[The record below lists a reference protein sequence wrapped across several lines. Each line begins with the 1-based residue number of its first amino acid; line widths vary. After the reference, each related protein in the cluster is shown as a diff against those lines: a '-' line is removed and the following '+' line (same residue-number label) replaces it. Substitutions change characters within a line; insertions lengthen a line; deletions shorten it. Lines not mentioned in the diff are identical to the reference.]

1 MKKTGKNGK
10 LYWLLGILLVLQV
23 IAALCFC
30 IKKTGF
36 HYDEYYSYYSSNVTM
51 GLVPTDREWKPGSE
65 IYNEF
70 AVLPGEQFDFGTVV
84 RMQTY
89 DVHPP
94 FYYLLLHGVCS
105 LTPGVFSKWSGL
117 TLNLL
122 FFAGCW
128 FLLAALTWR
137 LAGAGREGASEES
150 VSDRNMR
157 WLAVFGVCLLFGFHP
172 AVYSGIVLVRMYM
185 LLELLVLAATWLH
198 VKSLQ
203 ERRRGWRFFVPLAV
217 VVYLGFLTH
226 YYFAVYL
233 FFLAAAMEFYLLFEK
248 AEQKRWGQKWKDCIV
263 YAAVVIGSLLAAV
276 LSYPA
281 CLGHIFRGY
290 RGTEAMGAFF
300 DLGNTWGRLRFF
312 VGLLNEY
319 AFGGLLFVLILVL
332 VVLGMTAWALQR
344 MGRKRFKSAAE
355 RLGRKEPESAAEK
368 PAAGFWER
376 YRMLW
381 IPAAASLGYFG
392 VVTKTAL
399 LTAEEANRY
408 QIPVYGMLIL
418 LAVLL
423 FLMLVRKVCRG
434 FCAGKAAAGENGLGK
449 AVSGKG
455 RDLPET
461 GFAKKGVCAAALAFL
476 VFLACGQIYGLLDG
490 KVLFLYEEDAGNIA
504 FAKENADV
512 PTVYFYNPALLW
524 MIWDDSLELMQ
535 YDQIYFVSLAD
546 LSPLEDERLAGAERV
561 LVYAARTDA
570 SEAALKAAAAGMEQP
585 VKVEK
590 IRELL
595 YCDLYEMTAEQE
607 SSSSELSG
615 NIAD

>member
-1 MKKTGKNGK
+1 MKKTGKERR
-10 LYWLLGILLVLQV
+10 LFWLFGILLVLQV

-30 IKKTGF
+30 MKKTGF

-105 LTPGVFSKWSGL
+105 LTPGIFSKWSGL
-117 TLNLL
+117 ALNL
-122 FFAGCW
+122 FFFIGSW
-128 FLLAALTWR
+128 MLLALLAWR
-137 LAGAGREGASEES
+137 MAGAGREEGEQEEAA
-150 VSDRNMR
+150 DRR
-157 WLAVFGVCLLFGFHP
+157 FRQLAVLGIILLFGFNP
-172 AVYSGIVLVRMYM
+172 AVYSGIMLVRMYM
-185 LLELLVLAATWLH
+185 LLGFWVLAATWLH
-198 VKSLQ
+198 VRSLQ
-203 ERRRGWRFFVPLAV
+203 ERKRGWRFFVPLAV

-233 FFLAAAMEFYLLFEK
+233 FFLAAAMEFYLLFET
-248 AEQKRWGQKWKDCIV
+248 AEHRTWGQKWKDCIL
-263 YAAVVIGSLLAAV
+263 YAAVVIGSLVAAV

-300 DLGNTWGRLRFF
+300 DPGNTWGRLNFF

-332 VVLGMTAWALQR
+332 AVLAITTWALQR
-344 MGRKRFKSAAE
+344 LKRSALQSESGIRGQKPSEISKPSADAA
-355 RLGRKEPESAAEK
+355 KEQAI
-368 PAAGFWER
+368 GFWER
-376 YRMLW
+376 YRILW
-381 IPAAASLGYFG
+381 IPAAASLGYFA

-408 QIPVYGMLIL
+408 QIPIYGMLLL
-418 LAVLL
+418 LAVIL
-423 FLMLVRKVCRG
+423 FLMLVRK
-434 FCAGKAAAGENGLGK
+434 AGGK
-449 AVSGKG
+449 KCFARKGICGAV
-455 RDLPET
+455 
-461 GFAKKGVCAAALAFL
+461 LAFL
-476 VFLACGQIYGLLDG
+476 IFLTCGQIHGLLDG
-490 KVLFLYEEDAGNIA
+490 KVLFLYEEDAENIA
-504 FAKENADV
+504 FARQNADE
-512 PTVYFYNPALLW
+512 PIIYFYNPALMW

-535 YDQIYFVSLAD
+535 YDQIYFVNLAD
-546 LSPLEDERLAGAERV
+546 TSALEAEWLAQEDRV
-561 LVYAARTDA
+561 LVYAARTDTSA
-570 SEAALKAAAAGMEQP
+570 AALETAAAGMGRP
-585 VKVEK
+585 VEMKK

-595 YCDLYEMTAEQE
+595 YCDLYEIKRK
-607 SSSSELSG
+607 G
-615 NIAD
+615 

>member
-1 MKKTGKNGK
+1 MKKTGKERR
-10 LYWLLGILLVLQV
+10 LFWLFGILLVLQV

-30 IKKTGF
+30 MKKTGF

-105 LTPGVFSKWSGL
+105 LTPGIFSKWSGL
-117 TLNLL
+117 ALNL
-122 FFAGCW
+122 FFFIGSW
-128 FLLAALTWR
+128 MLLALLAWR
-137 LAGAGREGASEES
+137 MAGAGREEGEQEEAA
-150 VSDRNMR
+150 DRR
-157 WLAVFGVCLLFGFHP
+157 FRQLAVLGIILLFGFNP
-172 AVYSGIVLVRMYM
+172 AVYSGIMLVRMYM
-185 LLELLVLAATWLH
+185 LLGFWVLAATWLH
-198 VKSLQ
+198 VRSLQ
-203 ERRRGWRFFVPLAV
+203 ERKRGWRFFVPLAA

-248 AEQKRWGQKWKDCIV
+248 AEHKTWGQKWKNCIL
-263 YAAVVIGSLLAAV
+263 YAAVVIGSLVAAV

-300 DLGNTWGRLRFF
+300 DPGNTWGRLNFF

-332 VVLGMTAWALQR
+332 AVLAITAWALQR
-344 MGRKRFKSAAE
+344 LKRSALQSESGIRGQKPSEISKPSADAA
-355 RLGRKEPESAAEK
+355 KEQAV
-368 PAAGFWER
+368 GFWER
-376 YRMLW
+376 YRILW
-381 IPAAASLGYFG
+381 IPTAASLGYFA

-408 QIPVYGMLIL
+408 QIPIYGMLLL
-418 LAVLL
+418 LAVIL
-423 FLMLVRKVCRG
+423 FLMLVRK
-434 FCAGKAAAGENGLGK
+434 AGGK
-449 AVSGKG
+449 KCFARKGICGAV
-455 RDLPET
+455 
-461 GFAKKGVCAAALAFL
+461 LAFL
-476 VFLACGQIYGLLDG
+476 IFLTCGQIYGLLDG
-490 KVLFLYEEDAGNIA
+490 KVLFLYEEDAENIA
-504 FAKENADV
+504 FARQNADE
-512 PTVYFYNPALLW
+512 PIIYFYNPALMW

-535 YDQIYFVSLAD
+535 YDQIYFVNLAD
-546 LSPLEDERLAGAERV
+546 TSALEAEWLAQEDRV
-561 LVYAARTDA
+561 LVYAARTDTSA
-570 SEAALKAAAAGMEQP
+570 AALETAAAGMGRP
-585 VKVEK
+585 VEMKK

-595 YCDLYEMTAEQE
+595 YCDLYEIKRK
-607 SSSSELSG
+607 G
-615 NIAD
+615 

>member
-1 MKKTGKNGK
+1 MKKTGKERR
-10 LYWLLGILLVLQV
+10 LFWLFGILLVLQV

-30 IKKTGF
+30 MKKTGF

-105 LTPGVFSKWSGL
+105 LTPGIFSKWSGL
-117 TLNLL
+117 GLNL
-122 FFAGCW
+122 FFFIGSW
-128 FLLAALTWR
+128 MLLALLAWR
-137 LAGAGREGASEES
+137 MAGAGREEGEQEEAA
-150 VSDRNMR
+150 DRR
-157 WLAVFGVCLLFGFHP
+157 FRQLAVLGIILLFGFNP
-172 AVYSGIVLVRMYM
+172 AVYSGIILVRMYM
-185 LLELLVLAATWLH
+185 LLGFWVLAATWLH
-198 VKSLQ
+198 VRSLQ
-203 ERRRGWRFFVPLAV
+203 ERKRGWRFFVPLAA

-248 AEQKRWGQKWKDCIV
+248 AEHKTWGQKWKDCIL
-263 YAAVVIGSLLAAV
+263 YAAVVIGSLVAAV

-300 DLGNTWGRLRFF
+300 DPGNTWGRLNFF

-332 VVLGMTAWALQR
+332 AVLAITAWALQR
-344 MGRKRFKSAAE
+344 LKRSALQSESGIRGQKPSEISKPSADAA
-355 RLGRKEPESAAEK
+355 KEQAG
-368 PAAGFWER
+368 GFWER
-376 YRMLW
+376 YRILW
-381 IPAAASLGYFG
+381 IPAAASLGYFA

-408 QIPVYGMLIL
+408 QIPIYGMLLL
-418 LAVLL
+418 LAVIL
-423 FLMLVRKVCRG
+423 FLMLVRK
-434 FCAGKAAAGENGLGK
+434 AGGK
-449 AVSGKG
+449 KYFARKGICGAV
-455 RDLPET
+455 
-461 GFAKKGVCAAALAFL
+461 LAFL
-476 VFLACGQIYGLLDG
+476 IFLTCGQIHGLLDG
-490 KVLFLYEEDAGNIA
+490 KVLFLYEEDAENIA
-504 FAKENADV
+504 FARQNADE
-512 PTVYFYNPALLW
+512 PIIYFYNPALMW

-535 YDQIYFVSLAD
+535 YDQIYFVNLAD
-546 LSPLEDERLAGAERV
+546 TSALEAEWLAQEDRV
-561 LVYAARTDA
+561 LVYAARTDTSA
-570 SEAALKAAAAGMEQP
+570 AALETAAAGMGRP
-585 VKVEK
+585 VEMKK

-595 YCDLYEMTAEQE
+595 YCDLYEIKRK
-607 SSSSELSG
+607 G
-615 NIAD
+615 

>member
-1 MKKTGKNGK
+1 MKKTGKERR
-10 LYWLLGILLVLQV
+10 LFWLFGILLVLQV

-30 IKKTGF
+30 MKKTGF

-105 LTPGVFSKWSGL
+105 LTPGIFSKWSGL
-117 TLNLL
+117 ALNL
-122 FFAGCW
+122 FFFIGSW
-128 FLLAALTWR
+128 MLLALLAWR
-137 LAGAGREGASEES
+137 MAGAGREEGEQEEAA
-150 VSDRNMR
+150 DRR
-157 WLAVFGVCLLFGFHP
+157 FRQLAVLGIILLFGFNP
-172 AVYSGIVLVRMYM
+172 AVYSGIMLVRMYM
-185 LLELLVLAATWLH
+185 LLGFWVLAATWLH
-198 VKSLQ
+198 VRSLQ
-203 ERRRGWRFFVPLAV
+203 ERKRGWRFFVPLAA

-248 AEQKRWGQKWKDCIV
+248 AEHKTWGQKWKDCIL
-263 YAAVVIGSLLAAV
+263 YAAVVIGSLVAAV

-300 DLGNTWGRLRFF
+300 DPGNTWGRLNFF

-332 VVLGMTAWALQR
+332 AVLAITAWALQR
-344 MGRKRFKSAAE
+344 LKRSALQSESGIRGQKPSEISKPSADAA
-355 RLGRKEPESAAEK
+355 KEQAV
-368 PAAGFWER
+368 GFWER
-376 YRMLW
+376 YRILW
-381 IPAAASLGYFG
+381 IPAAASLGYFA

-408 QIPVYGMLIL
+408 QIPIYGMLLL
-418 LAVLL
+418 LAVIL
-423 FLMLVRKVCRG
+423 FLMLVRK
-434 FCAGKAAAGENGLGK
+434 AGGK
-449 AVSGKG
+449 KCFARKGICGAV
-455 RDLPET
+455 
-461 GFAKKGVCAAALAFL
+461 LAFL
-476 VFLACGQIYGLLDG
+476 IFLTCGQIHGLLDG
-490 KVLFLYEEDAGNIA
+490 KVLFLYEEDAENIA
-504 FAKENADV
+504 FARQNADE
-512 PTVYFYNPALLW
+512 PIIYFYNPALMW

-535 YDQIYFVSLAD
+535 YDRIYFVNLAD
-546 LSPLEDERLAGAERV
+546 TSALEAEWLAQEDRV
-561 LVYAARTDA
+561 LVYAARTDTSA
-570 SEAALKAAAAGMEQP
+570 AALETAAAGMGRP
-585 VKVEK
+585 VEMKK

-595 YCDLYEMTAEQE
+595 YCDLYEIKRK
-607 SSSSELSG
+607 G
-615 NIAD
+615 

>member
-1 MKKTGKNGK
+1 MKKTGKERR
-10 LYWLLGILLVLQV
+10 LFWLFGILLVLQV

-30 IKKTGF
+30 MKKTGF

-105 LTPGVFSKWSGL
+105 LTPGIFSKWSGL
-117 TLNLL
+117 ALNL
-122 FFAGCW
+122 FFFIGSW
-128 FLLAALTWR
+128 MLLALLAWR
-137 LAGAGREGASEES
+137 MAGAGREEGEQEEAA
-150 VSDRNMR
+150 DRR
-157 WLAVFGVCLLFGFHP
+157 FRQLAVLGIILLFGFNP
-172 AVYSGIVLVRMYM
+172 AVYSGIMLVRMYM
-185 LLELLVLAATWLH
+185 LLGFWVLAATWLH
-198 VKSLQ
+198 VRSLQ
-203 ERRRGWRFFVPLAV
+203 ERKRGWRFFVPLAV

-248 AEQKRWGQKWKDCIV
+248 AEHKTWGQKWKDCIL
-263 YAAVVIGSLLAAV
+263 YAVVVIGSLVAAV

-300 DLGNTWGRLRFF
+300 DPGNTWGRLNFF

-319 AFGGLLFVLILVL
+319 AFGGLFFVLILVL
-332 VVLGMTAWALQR
+332 AVLAITAWALQR
-344 MGRKRFKSAAE
+344 LKRSALQSESGIRGQKPSEISKPSADAA
-355 RLGRKEPESAAEK
+355 KEQAV
-368 PAAGFWER
+368 GFWER
-376 YRMLW
+376 YRILW
-381 IPAAASLGYFG
+381 IPAAASLGYFA

-408 QIPVYGMLIL
+408 QIPIYGMLLL
-418 LAVLL
+418 LAVIL
-423 FLMLVRKVCRG
+423 FLMLVRK
-434 FCAGKAAAGENGLGK
+434 AGGK
-449 AVSGKG
+449 KCFARKGICGAV
-455 RDLPET
+455 
-461 GFAKKGVCAAALAFL
+461 LAFL
-476 VFLACGQIYGLLDG
+476 IFLTCGQIHGLLDG
-490 KVLFLYEEDAGNIA
+490 KVLFLYEEDAENIA
-504 FAKENADV
+504 FARQNADE
-512 PTVYFYNPALLW
+512 PIIYFYNPALMW

-535 YDQIYFVSLAD
+535 YDQIYFVNLAD
-546 LSPLEDERLAGAERV
+546 TSALEAEWLAQEDRV
-561 LVYAARTDA
+561 LVYAARTDTSA
-570 SEAALKAAAAGMEQP
+570 AALETAAAGMGRP
-585 VKVEK
+585 VEMKK

-595 YCDLYEMTAEQE
+595 YCDLYEIKTI
-607 SSSSELSG
+607 G
-615 NIAD
+615 K

>member
-1 MKKTGKNGK
+1 MKKTGKERR
-10 LYWLLGILLVLQV
+10 LFWLFGILLVLQV

-30 IKKTGF
+30 MKKTGF

-105 LTPGVFSKWSGL
+105 LTPGIFSKWSGL
-117 TLNLL
+117 ALNL
-122 FFAGCW
+122 FFFIGSW
-128 FLLAALTWR
+128 MLLALLAWR
-137 LAGAGREGASEES
+137 MAGAGREEGEQEEAA
-150 VSDRNMR
+150 DRR
-157 WLAVFGVCLLFGFHP
+157 FRQLAVLGIILLFGFNP
-172 AVYSGIVLVRMYM
+172 AVYSGIMLVRMYM
-185 LLELLVLAATWLH
+185 LLGFWVLAATWLH
-198 VKSLQ
+198 VRSLQ
-203 ERRRGWRFFVPLAV
+203 ERKRGWRFFVPLAAV
-217 VVYLGFLTH
+217 AYLGFLTH

-248 AEQKRWGQKWKDCIV
+248 AEHKTWGQKWKDCIL
-263 YAAVVIGSLLAAV
+263 YAAVVIGSLVAAV

-300 DLGNTWGRLRFF
+300 DPGNTWGRLNFF

-332 VVLGMTAWALQR
+332 AVLAITAWALQR
-344 MGRKRFKSAAE
+344 LKRSALQSESGIRGQKPSEISKPSADAA
-355 RLGRKEPESAAEK
+355 KEQAV
-368 PAAGFWER
+368 GFWER
-376 YRMLW
+376 YRILW
-381 IPAAASLGYFG
+381 IPAAASLGYFA

-408 QIPVYGMLIL
+408 QIPIYGMLLL
-418 LAVLL
+418 LAVIL
-423 FLMLVRKVCRG
+423 FLMLVRK
-434 FCAGKAAAGENGLGK
+434 AGGK
-449 AVSGKG
+449 KCFARKGICGAV
-455 RDLPET
+455 
-461 GFAKKGVCAAALAFL
+461 LAFL
-476 VFLACGQIYGLLDG
+476 IFLTCGQIHGLLDG
-490 KVLFLYEEDAGNIA
+490 KVLFLYEEDAENIA
-504 FAKENADV
+504 FARQNADE
-512 PTVYFYNPALLW
+512 PIIYFYNPALMW

-535 YDQIYFVSLAD
+535 YDQIYFVNLAD
-546 LSPLEDERLAGAERV
+546 TSALEAEWLAQEDRV
-561 LVYAARTDA
+561 LVYAARTDTSA
-570 SEAALKAAAAGMEQP
+570 AALETAAAGMGRP
-585 VKVEK
+585 VEMKK

-595 YCDLYEMTAEQE
+595 YCDLYEIKRK
-607 SSSSELSG
+607 G
-615 NIAD
+615 

>member
-1 MKKTGKNGK
+1 MKKTGKERR
-10 LYWLLGILLVLQV
+10 LFWIFGILLVLQV

-30 IKKTGF
+30 MKKTGF

-105 LTPGVFSKWSGL
+105 LTPGIFSKWSGL
-117 TLNLL
+117 ALNL
-122 FFAGCW
+122 FFFIGSW
-128 FLLAALTWR
+128 MLLALLAWR
-137 LAGAGREGASEES
+137 MAGAGREEGEQEEAA
-150 VSDRNMR
+150 DRR
-157 WLAVFGVCLLFGFHP
+157 FRQLAVLGIILLFGFNP
-172 AVYSGIVLVRMYM
+172 AVYSGIMLVRMYM
-185 LLELLVLAATWLH
+185 LLGFWVLAATWLH
-198 VKSLQ
+198 VRSLQ
-203 ERRRGWRFFVPLAV
+203 ERKRGWRFFVPLAA

-248 AEQKRWGQKWKDCIV
+248 AEHKTWGQKWKDCIL
-263 YAAVVIGSLLAAV
+263 YAVVVIGSLVAAV

-300 DLGNTWGRLRFF
+300 DPGNTWGRLNFF

-332 VVLGMTAWALQR
+332 AVLAITTWALQR
-344 MGRKRFKSAAE
+344 LKRSALQSESGIRGQKPSEISKPSADAA
-355 RLGRKEPESAAEK
+355 KEQAI
-368 PAAGFWER
+368 GFWER
-376 YRMLW
+376 YRILW
-381 IPAAASLGYFG
+381 IPAAASLGYFA

-408 QIPVYGMLIL
+408 QIPIYGMLLL
-418 LAVLL
+418 LAVIL
-423 FLMLVRKVCRG
+423 FLMLVRK
-434 FCAGKAAAGENGLGK
+434 AGGK
-449 AVSGKG
+449 KCFARKGICGAV
-455 RDLPET
+455 
-461 GFAKKGVCAAALAFL
+461 LAFL
-476 VFLACGQIYGLLDG
+476 IFLTCGQIYGLLDG
-490 KVLFLYEEDAGNIA
+490 KVLFLYEEDAENIA
-504 FAKENADV
+504 FARQNADE
-512 PTVYFYNPALLW
+512 PIIYFYNPALMW

-535 YDQIYFVSLAD
+535 YDRIYFVNLAD
-546 LSPLEDERLAGAERV
+546 TSALEAEWLAQEDRV
-561 LVYAARTDA
+561 LVYAARTDTSA
-570 SEAALKAAAAGMEQP
+570 AALETAAAGMGRP
-585 VKVEK
+585 VEMKK

-595 YCDLYEMTAEQE
+595 YCDLYEIKRK
-607 SSSSELSG
+607 G
-615 NIAD
+615 

>member
-1 MKKTGKNGK
+1 MKKTGKERR
-10 LYWLLGILLVLQV
+10 LFWLFGILLVLQV

-30 IKKTGF
+30 MKKTGF

-105 LTPGVFSKWSGL
+105 LTPGIFSKWSGL
-117 TLNLL
+117 ALNL
-122 FFAGCW
+122 FFFIGSW
-128 FLLAALTWR
+128 MLLALLAWR
-137 LAGAGREGASEES
+137 MAGAGREEGEQEEAA
-150 VSDRNMR
+150 DRR
-157 WLAVFGVCLLFGFHP
+157 FRQLAVLGIILLFGFNP
-172 AVYSGIVLVRMYM
+172 AVYSGIMLVRMYM
-185 LLELLVLAATWLH
+185 LLGFWVLAATWLH
-198 VKSLQ
+198 VRSLQ
-203 ERRRGWRFFVPLAV
+203 ERKRGWRFFVPLAA

-233 FFLAAAMEFYLLFEK
+233 FFLAAAMEFYLLFET
-248 AEQKRWGQKWKDCIV
+248 AEQRTWGQKWKDCIL
-263 YAAVVIGSLLAAV
+263 YAAVVIGSLVAAV

-300 DLGNTWGRLRFF
+300 DPGNTWGRLNFF

-332 VVLGMTAWALQR
+332 AVLAITAWALQR
-344 MGRKRFKSAAE
+344 LKRSALQSESGIRGQKPSEISKPSADAA
-355 RLGRKEPESAAEK
+355 KEQAI
-368 PAAGFWER
+368 GFWER
-376 YRMLW
+376 YRILW
-381 IPAAASLGYFG
+381 IPAAASLGYFA

-408 QIPVYGMLIL
+408 QIPIYGMLLL
-418 LAVLL
+418 LAVIL
-423 FLMLVRKVCRG
+423 FLMLVRK
-434 FCAGKAAAGENGLGK
+434 AGGK
-449 AVSGKG
+449 KCFARKGICGAV
-455 RDLPET
+455 
-461 GFAKKGVCAAALAFL
+461 LAFL
-476 VFLACGQIYGLLDG
+476 IFLTCGQIYGLLDG
-490 KVLFLYEEDAGNIA
+490 KVLFLYEEDAENIA
-504 FAKENADV
+504 FARQNADE
-512 PTVYFYNPALLW
+512 PIIYFYNPALMW

-535 YDQIYFVSLAD
+535 YDQIYFVNLAD
-546 LSPLEDERLAGAERV
+546 TSALEAEWLAQEDRV
-561 LVYAARTDA
+561 LVYAARTDTSA
-570 SEAALKAAAAGMEQP
+570 AALETAAAGMGRP
-585 VKVEK
+585 VEMKK

-595 YCDLYEMTAEQE
+595 YCDLYEIKTI
-607 SSSSELSG
+607 G
-615 NIAD
+615 K

>member
-1 MKKTGKNGK
+1 MKKTGKERR
-10 LYWLLGILLVLQV
+10 LFWLFGILLVLQV

-30 IKKTGF
+30 MKKTGF

-105 LTPGVFSKWSGL
+105 LTPGIFSKWSGL
-117 TLNLL
+117 ALNL
-122 FFAGCW
+122 FFFIGSW
-128 FLLAALTWR
+128 MLLALLAWR
-137 LAGAGREGASEES
+137 IAGAGREEGEQEEAA
-150 VSDRNMR
+150 DRR
-157 WLAVFGVCLLFGFHP
+157 FRQLAVLGIILLFGFNP
-172 AVYSGIVLVRMYM
+172 AVYSGIMLVRMYM
-185 LLELLVLAATWLH
+185 LLGFWVLAATWLH
-198 VKSLQ
+198 VRSLQ
-203 ERRRGWRFFVPLAV
+203 ERKRGWRFFVPLAA

-248 AEQKRWGQKWKDCIV
+248 AEHKTWGQKWKDCIL
-263 YAAVVIGSLLAAV
+263 YAAVVIGSLVAAV

-300 DLGNTWGRLRFF
+300 DPGNTWGRLNFF

-332 VVLGMTAWALQR
+332 AVLAITAWALQR
-344 MGRKRFKSAAE
+344 LKRSALQSESGIREQKPSEISKPSADAA
-355 RLGRKEPESAAEK
+355 KEQAV
-368 PAAGFWER
+368 GFWER
-376 YRMLW
+376 YRILW
-381 IPAAASLGYFG
+381 IPAAASLGYFA

-408 QIPVYGMLIL
+408 QIPIYGMLLL
-418 LAVLL
+418 LAVIL
-423 FLMLVRKVCRG
+423 FLMLVRK
-434 FCAGKAAAGENGLGK
+434 AGGK
-449 AVSGKG
+449 KCFARKGICGAV
-455 RDLPET
+455 
-461 GFAKKGVCAAALAFL
+461 LAFL
-476 VFLACGQIYGLLDG
+476 IFLTCGQIYGLLDG
-490 KVLFLYEEDAGNIA
+490 KVLFLYEEDAENIA
-504 FAKENADV
+504 FARQNADE
-512 PTVYFYNPALLW
+512 PIIYFYNPALMW

-535 YDQIYFVSLAD
+535 YDQIYFVNLAD
-546 LSPLEDERLAGAERV
+546 TSALEAEWLAQEDRV
-561 LVYAARTDA
+561 LVYAARTDTSA
-570 SEAALKAAAAGMEQP
+570 AALETAAAGMGRP
-585 VKVEK
+585 VEMKK

-595 YCDLYEMTAEQE
+595 YCDLYEIKRK
-607 SSSSELSG
+607 G
-615 NIAD
+615 

>member
-1 MKKTGKNGK
+1 MKKTGKERR
-10 LYWLLGILLVLQV
+10 LFWLFGILLVLQV

-30 IKKTGF
+30 MKKTGF

-105 LTPGVFSKWSGL
+105 LTPGIFSKWSGL
-117 TLNLL
+117 ALNL
-122 FFAGCW
+122 FFFIGSW
-128 FLLAALTWR
+128 MLLALLAWR
-137 LAGAGREGASEES
+137 MAGAGREEGEQEEAA
-150 VSDRNMR
+150 DRR
-157 WLAVFGVCLLFGFHP
+157 FRQLAVLGIILLFGFNP
-172 AVYSGIVLVRMYM
+172 AVYSGIMLVRMYM
-185 LLELLVLAATWLH
+185 LLGFWVLAATWLH
-198 VKSLQ
+198 VRSLQ
-203 ERRRGWRFFVPLAV
+203 ERKRGWRFFVPLAA

-248 AEQKRWGQKWKDCIV
+248 AEHKTWGQKWKNCIL
-263 YAAVVIGSLLAAV
+263 YAAVVIGSLVAAV

-300 DLGNTWGRLRFF
+300 DPGNTWGRLNFF

-332 VVLGMTAWALQR
+332 AVLAITAWALQR
-344 MGRKRFKSAAE
+344 LKRSALQSESGIRGQKPSEISKPSADAA
-355 RLGRKEPESAAEK
+355 KEQAI
-368 PAAGFWER
+368 GFWER
-376 YRMLW
+376 YRILW
-381 IPAAASLGYFG
+381 IPAAASLGYFA

-408 QIPVYGMLIL
+408 QIPIYGMLLL
-418 LAVLL
+418 LAVIL
-423 FLMLVRKVCRG
+423 FLMLVRK
-434 FCAGKAAAGENGLGK
+434 AGGK
-449 AVSGKG
+449 KCFARKGICGAV
-455 RDLPET
+455 
-461 GFAKKGVCAAALAFL
+461 LAFL
-476 VFLACGQIYGLLDG
+476 IFLTCGQIHGLLDG
-490 KVLFLYEEDAGNIA
+490 KVLFLYEEDAENIA
-504 FAKENADV
+504 FARQNADE
-512 PTVYFYNPALLW
+512 PIIYFYNPALMW

-535 YDQIYFVSLAD
+535 YDQIYFVNLAD
-546 LSPLEDERLAGAERV
+546 TSALEAEWLAQEDRV
-561 LVYAARTDA
+561 LVYAARTDTSA
-570 SEAALKAAAAGMEQP
+570 AALETAAAGMGRP
-585 VKVEK
+585 VEMKK

-595 YCDLYEMTAEQE
+595 YCDLYEIKRK
-607 SSSSELSG
+607 G
-615 NIAD
+615 

>member
-1 MKKTGKNGK
+1 MKKTGKERR
-10 LYWLLGILLVLQV
+10 LFWLFGILLVLQV

-30 IKKTGF
+30 MKKTGF

-105 LTPGVFSKWSGL
+105 LTPGIFSKWSGL
-117 TLNLL
+117 ALNL
-122 FFAGCW
+122 FFFIGSW
-128 FLLAALTWR
+128 MLLALLAWR
-137 LAGAGREGASEES
+137 MAGAGREEGEQEEAA
-150 VSDRNMR
+150 DRR
-157 WLAVFGVCLLFGFHP
+157 FRQLAVLGIILLFGFNP
-172 AVYSGIVLVRMYM
+172 AVYSGIMLVRMYM
-185 LLELLVLAATWLH
+185 LLGFWVLAATWLH
-198 VKSLQ
+198 VRSLQ
-203 ERRRGWRFFVPLAV
+203 ERKRGWRFFVPLAV

-248 AEQKRWGQKWKDCIV
+248 AEHKTWGQKWKDCIL
-263 YAAVVIGSLLAAV
+263 YAAVVIGSLVAAV

-300 DLGNTWGRLRFF
+300 DPGNTWGRLNFF

-332 VVLGMTAWALQR
+332 AVLAITAWALQR
-344 MGRKRFKSAAE
+344 LKRSALQSESGIRGQKPSEISKPSADAA
-355 RLGRKEPESAAEK
+355 KEQAI
-368 PAAGFWER
+368 GFWER
-376 YRMLW
+376 YRILW
-381 IPAAASLGYFG
+381 IPAAASLGYFA

-408 QIPVYGMLIL
+408 QIPIYGMLLL
-418 LAVLL
+418 LAVIL
-423 FLMLVRKVCRG
+423 FLMLVRK
-434 FCAGKAAAGENGLGK
+434 AGGK
-449 AVSGKG
+449 KCFARKGICGAV
-455 RDLPET
+455 
-461 GFAKKGVCAAALAFL
+461 LAFL
-476 VFLACGQIYGLLDG
+476 IFLTCGQIYGLLDG
-490 KVLFLYEEDAGNIA
+490 KVLFLYEEDAENIA
-504 FAKENADV
+504 FARQNADE
-512 PTVYFYNPALLW
+512 PIIYFYNPALMW

-535 YDQIYFVSLAD
+535 YDRIYFVNLAD
-546 LSPLEDERLAGAERV
+546 TSALEAEWLAQEDRV
-561 LVYAARTDA
+561 LVYAARTDTSA
-570 SEAALKAAAAGMEQP
+570 AALETAAAGMGRP
-585 VKVEK
+585 VEMKK

-595 YCDLYEMTAEQE
+595 YCDLYEIKRK
-607 SSSSELSG
+607 G
-615 NIAD
+615 

>member
-1 MKKTGKNGK
+1 MKKTGKERR
-10 LYWLLGILLVLQV
+10 LFWLFGILLVLQV

-30 IKKTGF
+30 MKKTGF

-105 LTPGVFSKWSGL
+105 LTPGIFSKWSGL
-117 TLNLL
+117 ALNL
-122 FFAGCW
+122 FFFIGSW
-128 FLLAALTWR
+128 MLLALLAWR
-137 LAGAGREGASEES
+137 MAGAGREEGEQEEAA
-150 VSDRNMR
+150 DRR
-157 WLAVFGVCLLFGFHP
+157 FRQLAVLGIILLFGFNP
-172 AVYSGIVLVRMYM
+172 AVYSGIMLVRMYM
-185 LLELLVLAATWLH
+185 LLGFWVLAATWLH
-198 VKSLQ
+198 VRSLQ
-203 ERRRGWRFFVPLAV
+203 ERKRGWRFFVPLAA

-248 AEQKRWGQKWKDCIV
+248 AEHKTWGQKWKDCIL
-263 YAAVVIGSLLAAV
+263 YAAVVIGSLVAAV

-300 DLGNTWGRLRFF
+300 DPGNTWGRLNFF

-332 VVLGMTAWALQR
+332 AVLAITAWALQR
-344 MGRKRFKSAAE
+344 LKRSALQSESGIRGQKPSEISKPSADAA
-355 RLGRKEPESAAEK
+355 KEQTI
-368 PAAGFWER
+368 GFWER
-376 YRMLW
+376 YRILW
-381 IPAAASLGYFG
+381 IPAAASLGYFA

-408 QIPVYGMLIL
+408 QIPIYGMLLL
-418 LAVLL
+418 LAVIL
-423 FLMLVRKVCRG
+423 FLMLVRK
-434 FCAGKAAAGENGLGK
+434 AGGK
-449 AVSGKG
+449 KCFARKGICGAV
-455 RDLPET
+455 
-461 GFAKKGVCAAALAFL
+461 LAFL
-476 VFLACGQIYGLLDG
+476 IFLTCGQIHGLLDG
-490 KVLFLYEEDAGNIA
+490 KVLFLYEEDAENIA
-504 FAKENADV
+504 FARQNADE
-512 PTVYFYNPALLW
+512 PIIYFYNPALMW

-535 YDQIYFVSLAD
+535 YDQIYFVNLAD
-546 LSPLEDERLAGAERV
+546 TSALEAEWLAQEDRV
-561 LVYAARTDA
+561 LVYAARTDTSA
-570 SEAALKAAAAGMEQP
+570 AALETAAAGMGRP
-585 VKVEK
+585 VEMKK

-595 YCDLYEMTAEQE
+595 YCDLYEIKRK
-607 SSSSELSG
+607 G
-615 NIAD
+615 

>member
-1 MKKTGKNGK
+1 MKKTGKERR
-10 LYWLLGILLVLQV
+10 LFWLFGILLVLQV

-30 IKKTGF
+30 MKKTGF

-105 LTPGVFSKWSGL
+105 LTPGIFSKWSGL
-117 TLNLL
+117 ALNL
-122 FFAGCW
+122 FFFIGSW
-128 FLLAALTWR
+128 MLLALLAWR
-137 LAGAGREGASEES
+137 MAGAGREEGEQEEAA
-150 VSDRNMR
+150 DRR
-157 WLAVFGVCLLFGFHP
+157 FRQLAVLGIILLFGFNP
-172 AVYSGIVLVRMYM
+172 AVYSGIMLVRMYM
-185 LLELLVLAATWLH
+185 LLGFWVLAATWLH
-198 VKSLQ
+198 VRSLQ
-203 ERRRGWRFFVPLAV
+203 ERKRGWRFFVPLAA

-248 AEQKRWGQKWKDCIV
+248 AEHKTWGQKWKDCIL
-263 YAAVVIGSLLAAV
+263 YAAVVIGSLVAAV

-300 DLGNTWGRLRFF
+300 DPGNTWGRLNFF

-332 VVLGMTAWALQR
+332 AVLAITAWALQR
-344 MGRKRFKSAAE
+344 LKRSALQSESGIRGQKPSEISKPSADAA
-355 RLGRKEPESAAEK
+355 KEQAI
-368 PAAGFWER
+368 GFWER
-376 YRMLW
+376 YRILW
-381 IPAAASLGYFG
+381 IPAAASLGYFA

-408 QIPVYGMLIL
+408 QIPIYGMLLL
-418 LAVLL
+418 LAVIL
-423 FLMLVRKVCRG
+423 FLMLVRK
-434 FCAGKAAAGENGLGK
+434 AGGK
-449 AVSGKG
+449 KCFARKGICGAV
-455 RDLPET
+455 
-461 GFAKKGVCAAALAFL
+461 LAFL
-476 VFLACGQIYGLLDG
+476 IFLTCGQIYGLLDG
-490 KVLFLYEEDAGNIA
+490 KVLFLYEEDAENIA
-504 FAKENADV
+504 FARQNADE
-512 PTVYFYNPALLW
+512 PIIYFYNPALMW

-535 YDQIYFVSLAD
+535 YDQIYFVNLAD
-546 LSPLEDERLAGAERV
+546 TSALEAEWLAQEDRV
-561 LVYAARTDA
+561 LVYAARTDTSA
-570 SEAALKAAAAGMEQP
+570 AALETAAAGMGRP
-585 VKVEK
+585 VEMKK

-595 YCDLYEMTAEQE
+595 YCDLYEIKRK
-607 SSSSELSG
+607 G
-615 NIAD
+615 

>member
-1 MKKTGKNGK
+1 MKKTGKERR
-10 LYWLLGILLVLQV
+10 LFWLFGILLVLQV

-30 IKKTGF
+30 MKKTGF

-105 LTPGVFSKWSGL
+105 LTPGIFSKWSGL
-117 TLNLL
+117 ALNL
-122 FFAGCW
+122 FFFIGSW
-128 FLLAALTWR
+128 MLLALLAWR
-137 LAGAGREGASEES
+137 MAGAGREEGEQEEAA
-150 VSDRNMR
+150 DRR
-157 WLAVFGVCLLFGFHP
+157 FRQLAVLGIILLFGFNP
-172 AVYSGIVLVRMYM
+172 AVYSGIMLVRMYM
-185 LLELLVLAATWLH
+185 LLGFWVLAATWLH
-198 VKSLQ
+198 VRSLQ
-203 ERRRGWRFFVPLAV
+203 ERKRGWRFFVPLAA

-233 FFLAAAMEFYLLFEK
+233 FFLAAAMEFYLLFET
-248 AEQKRWGQKWKDCIV
+248 AEHRTWGQKWKDCIL
-263 YAAVVIGSLLAAV
+263 YAAVVIGSLVAAV

-300 DLGNTWGRLRFF
+300 DPGNTWGRLNFF

-332 VVLGMTAWALQR
+332 AVLAITTWALQR
-344 MGRKRFKSAAE
+344 LKRSALQSESGIRGQKPSEISKPSADAA
-355 RLGRKEPESAAEK
+355 KEQAI
-368 PAAGFWER
+368 GFWER
-376 YRMLW
+376 YRILW
-381 IPAAASLGYFG
+381 IPAAASLGYFA

-408 QIPVYGMLIL
+408 QIPIYGMLLL
-418 LAVLL
+418 LAVIL
-423 FLMLVRKVCRG
+423 FLMLVRK
-434 FCAGKAAAGENGLGK
+434 AGGK
-449 AVSGKG
+449 KCFARKGICGAV
-455 RDLPET
+455 
-461 GFAKKGVCAAALAFL
+461 LAFL
-476 VFLACGQIYGLLDG
+476 IFLTCGQIHGLLDG
-490 KVLFLYEEDAGNIA
+490 KVLFLYEEDAENIA
-504 FAKENADV
+504 FARQNADE
-512 PTVYFYNPALLW
+512 PIIYFYNPALMW

-535 YDQIYFVSLAD
+535 YDQIYFVNLAD
-546 LSPLEDERLAGAERV
+546 TSALEAEWLAQEDRV
-561 LVYAARTDA
+561 LVYAARTDTSA
-570 SEAALKAAAAGMEQP
+570 AALETAAAGMGRP
-585 VKVEK
+585 VEMKK

-595 YCDLYEMTAEQE
+595 YCDLYEIKRK
-607 SSSSELSG
+607 G
-615 NIAD
+615 

>member
-1 MKKTGKNGK
+1 MKKTGKERR
-10 LYWLLGILLVLQV
+10 LFWLFGILLVLQV

-30 IKKTGF
+30 MKKTGF

-105 LTPGVFSKWSGL
+105 LTPGIFSKWSGL
-117 TLNLL
+117 ALNL
-122 FFAGCW
+122 FFFIGSW
-128 FLLAALTWR
+128 MLLALLAWR
-137 LAGAGREGASEES
+137 MAGAGREEGEQEEAA
-150 VSDRNMR
+150 DRR
-157 WLAVFGVCLLFGFHP
+157 FRQLAVLGIILLFGFNP
-172 AVYSGIVLVRMYM
+172 AVYSGIMLVRMYM
-185 LLELLVLAATWLH
+185 LLGFWVLAATWLH
-198 VKSLQ
+198 VRSLQ
-203 ERRRGWRFFVPLAV
+203 ERKRGWRFFVPLAA

-248 AEQKRWGQKWKDCIV
+248 AEHKTWGQKWKDCIL
-263 YAAVVIGSLLAAV
+263 YAAVVIGSLVAAV

-300 DLGNTWGRLRFF
+300 DPGNTWGRLNFF

-332 VVLGMTAWALQR
+332 AVLAITAWALQR
-344 MGRKRFKSAAE
+344 LKRSALQSESGIRGQKPSEISKPSADAA
-355 RLGRKEPESAAEK
+355 KEQAV
-368 PAAGFWER
+368 GFWER
-376 YRMLW
+376 YRILW
-381 IPAAASLGYFG
+381 IPAAASLGYFA

-408 QIPVYGMLIL
+408 QIPIYGMLLL
-418 LAVLL
+418 LAVIL
-423 FLMLVRKVCRG
+423 FLMLVRK
-434 FCAGKAAAGENGLGK
+434 AGGK
-449 AVSGKG
+449 KYFARKGICGAV
-455 RDLPET
+455 
-461 GFAKKGVCAAALAFL
+461 LAFL
-476 VFLACGQIYGLLDG
+476 IFLTCGQIHGLLDG
-490 KVLFLYEEDAGNIA
+490 KVLFLYEEDAENIA
-504 FAKENADV
+504 FARQNADE
-512 PTVYFYNPALLW
+512 PIIYFYNPALMW

-535 YDQIYFVSLAD
+535 YDQIYFVNLAD
-546 LSPLEDERLAGAERV
+546 TSALEAEWLAQEDRV
-561 LVYAARTDA
+561 LVYAARTDTSA
-570 SEAALKAAAAGMEQP
+570 AALETAAAGMGRP
-585 VKVEK
+585 VEMKK

-595 YCDLYEMTAEQE
+595 YCDLYEIKRK
-607 SSSSELSG
+607 G
-615 NIAD
+615 

>member
-1 MKKTGKNGK
+1 MKKTGKERR
-10 LYWLLGILLVLQV
+10 LFWLFGILLVLQV

-30 IKKTGF
+30 MKKTGF

-105 LTPGVFSKWSGL
+105 LTPGIFSKWSGL
-117 TLNLL
+117 ALNL
-122 FFAGCW
+122 FFFIGSW
-128 FLLAALTWR
+128 MLLALLAWR
-137 LAGAGREGASEES
+137 MAGAGREEGEQEEAA
-150 VSDRNMR
+150 DRR
-157 WLAVFGVCLLFGFHP
+157 FRQLAVLGIILLFGFNP
-172 AVYSGIVLVRMYM
+172 AVYSGIMLVRMYM
-185 LLELLVLAATWLH
+185 LLGFWVLAATWLH
-198 VKSLQ
+198 VRSLQ
-203 ERRRGWRFFVPLAV
+203 ERKRGWRFFVPLAA

-233 FFLAAAMEFYLLFEK
+233 FFLAAAMEFYLLFET
-248 AEQKRWGQKWKDCIV
+248 AEQRTWGQKWKDCIL
-263 YAAVVIGSLLAAV
+263 YAAVVIGSLVAAV

-300 DLGNTWGRLRFF
+300 DPGNTWGRLNFF

-332 VVLGMTAWALQR
+332 AVLAITAWALQR
-344 MGRKRFKSAAE
+344 LKRSALQSESGIRGQKPSEISKPSADAA
-355 RLGRKEPESAAEK
+355 KEQAI
-368 PAAGFWER
+368 GFWER
-376 YRMLW
+376 YRILW
-381 IPAAASLGYFG
+381 IPAAASLGYFA

-408 QIPVYGMLIL
+408 QIPIYGMLLL
-418 LAVLL
+418 LAVIL
-423 FLMLVRKVCRG
+423 FLMLVRK
-434 FCAGKAAAGENGLGK
+434 AGGK
-449 AVSGKG
+449 KCFARKGICGAV
-455 RDLPET
+455 
-461 GFAKKGVCAAALAFL
+461 LAFL
-476 VFLACGQIYGLLDG
+476 IFLTCGQIYGLLDG
-490 KVLFLYEEDAGNIA
+490 KVLFLYEEDAENIA
-504 FAKENADV
+504 FARQNADE
-512 PTVYFYNPALLW
+512 PIIYFYNPALMW

-535 YDQIYFVSLAD
+535 YDRIYFVNLAD
-546 LSPLEDERLAGAERV
+546 TSALEAEWLAQEDRV
-561 LVYAARTDA
+561 LVYAARTDTSA
-570 SEAALKAAAAGMEQP
+570 AALETAAAGMGRP
-585 VKVEK
+585 VEMKK

-595 YCDLYEMTAEQE
+595 YCDLYEIKTI
-607 SSSSELSG
+607 G
-615 NIAD
+615 K

>member
-1 MKKTGKNGK
+1 MKKTGKERR
-10 LYWLLGILLVLQV
+10 LFWLFGILLVLQV

-30 IKKTGF
+30 MKKTGF

-105 LTPGVFSKWSGL
+105 LTPGIFSKWSGL
-117 TLNLL
+117 ALNL
-122 FFAGCW
+122 FFFIGSW
-128 FLLAALTWR
+128 MLLELLAWR
-137 LAGAGREGASEES
+137 MAGAGREEGEQEEAA
-150 VSDRNMR
+150 DRR
-157 WLAVFGVCLLFGFHP
+157 FRQLAVLGIILLFGFNP
-172 AVYSGIVLVRMYM
+172 AVYSGIMLVRMYM
-185 LLELLVLAATWLH
+185 LLGFWVLAATWLH
-198 VKSLQ
+198 VRSLQ
-203 ERRRGWRFFVPLAV
+203 ERKRGWRFFVPLAA

-248 AEQKRWGQKWKDCIV
+248 AEHKTWGQKWKDCIL
-263 YAAVVIGSLLAAV
+263 YAAVVIGSLVAAV

-300 DLGNTWGRLRFF
+300 DPGNTWGRLNFF

-332 VVLGMTAWALQR
+332 AVLAITAWALQR
-344 MGRKRFKSAAE
+344 LKRSALQSESGIREQKPSEISKPSADAA
-355 RLGRKEPESAAEK
+355 KEQAV
-368 PAAGFWER
+368 GFWER
-376 YRMLW
+376 YRILW
-381 IPAAASLGYFG
+381 IPAAASLGYFA

-408 QIPVYGMLIL
+408 QIPIYGMLLL
-418 LAVLL
+418 LAVIL
-423 FLMLVRKVCRG
+423 FLMLVRK
-434 FCAGKAAAGENGLGK
+434 AGGK
-449 AVSGKG
+449 KCFARKGICGAV
-455 RDLPET
+455 
-461 GFAKKGVCAAALAFL
+461 LAFL
-476 VFLACGQIYGLLDG
+476 IFLTCGQIYGLLDG
-490 KVLFLYEEDAGNIA
+490 KVLFLYEEDAENIA
-504 FAKENADV
+504 FARQNADE
-512 PTVYFYNPALLW
+512 PIIYFYNPALMW

-535 YDQIYFVSLAD
+535 YDQIYFVNLAD
-546 LSPLEDERLAGAERV
+546 TSALEAEWLAQEDRV
-561 LVYAARTDA
+561 LVYAARTDTSA
-570 SEAALKAAAAGMEQP
+570 AALETAAAGMGRP
-585 VKVEK
+585 VEMKK

-595 YCDLYEMTAEQE
+595 YCDLYEIKRK
-607 SSSSELSG
+607 G
-615 NIAD
+615 

>member
-1 MKKTGKNGK
+1 MKKTGKERR
-10 LYWLLGILLVLQV
+10 LFWLFGILLVLQV

-30 IKKTGF
+30 MKKTGF

-105 LTPGVFSKWSGL
+105 LTPGIFSKWSGL
-117 TLNLL
+117 ALNL
-122 FFAGCW
+122 FFFIGSW
-128 FLLAALTWR
+128 MLLALLAWR
-137 LAGAGREGASEES
+137 MAGAGREEGEQEEAA
-150 VSDRNMR
+150 DRR
-157 WLAVFGVCLLFGFHP
+157 FRQLAVLGIILLFGFNP
-172 AVYSGIVLVRMYM
+172 AVYSGIMLVRMYM
-185 LLELLVLAATWLH
+185 LLGFWVLAATWLH
-198 VKSLQ
+198 VRSLQ
-203 ERRRGWRFFVPLAV
+203 ERKRGWRFFVPLAA

-248 AEQKRWGQKWKDCIV
+248 AEHKTWGQKWKDCIL
-263 YAAVVIGSLLAAV
+263 YAAVVIGSLVAAV

-300 DLGNTWGRLRFF
+300 DPGNTWGRLNFF

-332 VVLGMTAWALQR
+332 AVLAITTWALQR
-344 MGRKRFKSAAE
+344 LKRSALQSESGIRGQKPSEISKPSADAA
-355 RLGRKEPESAAEK
+355 KEQAI
-368 PAAGFWER
+368 GFWER
-376 YRMLW
+376 YRILW
-381 IPAAASLGYFG
+381 IPAAASLGYFA

-408 QIPVYGMLIL
+408 QIPIYGMLLL
-418 LAVLL
+418 LAVIL
-423 FLMLVRKVCRG
+423 FLMLVRK
-434 FCAGKAAAGENGLGK
+434 AGGK
-449 AVSGKG
+449 KCFARKGICGAV
-455 RDLPET
+455 
-461 GFAKKGVCAAALAFL
+461 LAFL
-476 VFLACGQIYGLLDG
+476 IFLTCGQIYGLLDG
-490 KVLFLYEEDAGNIA
+490 KVLFLYEEDAENIA
-504 FAKENADV
+504 FARQNADE
-512 PTVYFYNPALLW
+512 PIIYFYNPALMW

-535 YDQIYFVSLAD
+535 YDRIYFVNLAD
-546 LSPLEDERLAGAERV
+546 TSALEAEWLAQEDRV
-561 LVYAARTDA
+561 LVYAARTDTSA
-570 SEAALKAAAAGMEQP
+570 AALETAAAGMGRP
-585 VKVEK
+585 VEMKK

-595 YCDLYEMTAEQE
+595 YCDLYEIKRK
-607 SSSSELSG
+607 G
-615 NIAD
+615 

>member
-1 MKKTGKNGK
+1 MKKTGKERR
-10 LYWLLGILLVLQV
+10 LFWLFGILLVLQV

-30 IKKTGF
+30 MKKTGF

-105 LTPGVFSKWSGL
+105 LTPGIFSKWSGL
-117 TLNLL
+117 GLNL
-122 FFAGCW
+122 FFFIGSW
-128 FLLAALTWR
+128 MLLALLAWR
-137 LAGAGREGASEES
+137 MAGAGREEGEQEEAA
-150 VSDRNMR
+150 DRR
-157 WLAVFGVCLLFGFHP
+157 FRQLAVLGIILLFGFNP
-172 AVYSGIVLVRMYM
+172 AVYSGIILVRMYM
-185 LLELLVLAATWLH
+185 LLGFWVLAATWLH
-198 VKSLQ
+198 VRSLQ
-203 ERRRGWRFFVPLAV
+203 ERKRGWRFFVPLAV

-233 FFLAAAMEFYLLFEK
+233 FFLAAAMEFYLLFET
-248 AEQKRWGQKWKDCIV
+248 AEHRTWGQKWKDCIL
-263 YAAVVIGSLLAAV
+263 YAAVVIGSLVAAV

-300 DLGNTWGRLRFF
+300 DPGNTWGRLNFF

-332 VVLGMTAWALQR
+332 AVLAITTWALQR
-344 MGRKRFKSAAE
+344 LKRSALQSESGIRGQKPSEISKPSADAA
-355 RLGRKEPESAAEK
+355 KEQAI
-368 PAAGFWER
+368 GFWER
-376 YRMLW
+376 YRILW
-381 IPAAASLGYFG
+381 IPAAASLGYFA

-408 QIPVYGMLIL
+408 QIPIYGMLLL
-418 LAVLL
+418 LAVIL
-423 FLMLVRKVCRG
+423 FLMLVRK
-434 FCAGKAAAGENGLGK
+434 AGGK
-449 AVSGKG
+449 KCFARKGICGAV
-455 RDLPET
+455 
-461 GFAKKGVCAAALAFL
+461 LAFL
-476 VFLACGQIYGLLDG
+476 IFLTCGQIHGLLDG
-490 KVLFLYEEDAGNIA
+490 KVLFLYEEDAENIA
-504 FAKENADV
+504 FARQNADE
-512 PTVYFYNPALLW
+512 PIIYFYNPALMW

-535 YDQIYFVSLAD
+535 YDQIYFVNLAD
-546 LSPLEDERLAGAERV
+546 TSALEAEWLAQEDRV
-561 LVYAARTDA
+561 LVYAARTDTSA
-570 SEAALKAAAAGMEQP
+570 AALETAAAGMGRP
-585 VKVEK
+585 VEMKK

-595 YCDLYEMTAEQE
+595 YCDLYEIKTI
-607 SSSSELSG
+607 G
-615 NIAD
+615 K

>member
-1 MKKTGKNGK
+1 MKKTGKERR
-10 LYWLLGILLVLQV
+10 LFWLFGILLVLQV

-30 IKKTGF
+30 MKKTGF

-105 LTPGVFSKWSGL
+105 LTPGIFSKWSGL
-117 TLNLL
+117 ALNL
-122 FFAGCW
+122 FFFIGSW
-128 FLLAALTWR
+128 MLLELLAWR
-137 LAGAGREGASEES
+137 MAGAGREEGEQEEAA
-150 VSDRNMR
+150 DRR
-157 WLAVFGVCLLFGFHP
+157 FRQLAVLGIILLFGFNP
-172 AVYSGIVLVRMYM
+172 AVYSGIMLVRMYM
-185 LLELLVLAATWLH
+185 LLGFWVLAATWLH
-198 VKSLQ
+198 VRSLQ
-203 ERRRGWRFFVPLAV
+203 ERKRGWRFFVPLAA

-248 AEQKRWGQKWKDCIV
+248 AEHKTWGQKWKDCIL
-263 YAAVVIGSLLAAV
+263 YAAVVIGSLVAAV

-300 DLGNTWGRLRFF
+300 DPGNTWGRLNFF

-332 VVLGMTAWALQR
+332 AVLAITAWALQR
-344 MGRKRFKSAAE
+344 LKRSALQSESGIRGQKPSEISKPSADAA
-355 RLGRKEPESAAEK
+355 KEQAI
-368 PAAGFWER
+368 GFWER
-376 YRMLW
+376 YRILW
-381 IPAAASLGYFG
+381 IPAAASLGYFA

-408 QIPVYGMLIL
+408 QIPIYGMLLL
-418 LAVLL
+418 LAVIL
-423 FLMLVRKVCRG
+423 FLMLVRK
-434 FCAGKAAAGENGLGK
+434 AGGK
-449 AVSGKG
+449 KCFARKGICGAV
-455 RDLPET
+455 
-461 GFAKKGVCAAALAFL
+461 LAFL
-476 VFLACGQIYGLLDG
+476 IFLTCGQIYGLLDG
-490 KVLFLYEEDAGNIA
+490 KVLFLYEEDAENIA
-504 FAKENADV
+504 FARQNADE
-512 PTVYFYNPALLW
+512 PIIYFYNPALMW

-535 YDQIYFVSLAD
+535 YDQIYFVNLAD
-546 LSPLEDERLAGAERV
+546 TSALEAEWLAQEDRV
-561 LVYAARTDA
+561 LVYAARTDTSA
-570 SEAALKAAAAGMEQP
+570 AALETAAAGMGRP
-585 VKVEK
+585 VEMKK

-595 YCDLYEMTAEQE
+595 YCDLYEIKRK
-607 SSSSELSG
+607 G
-615 NIAD
+615 

>member
-1 MKKTGKNGK
+1 MKKTGKERR
-10 LYWLLGILLVLQV
+10 LFWLFGILLVLQV

-30 IKKTGF
+30 MKKTGF

-105 LTPGVFSKWSGL
+105 LTPGIFSKWSGL
-117 TLNLL
+117 ALNL
-122 FFAGCW
+122 FFFIGSW
-128 FLLAALTWR
+128 MLLALLAWR
-137 LAGAGREGASEES
+137 MAGAGREEGEQEEAA
-150 VSDRNMR
+150 DRR
-157 WLAVFGVCLLFGFHP
+157 FRQLAVLGIILLFGFNP
-172 AVYSGIVLVRMYM
+172 AVYSGIMLVRMYM
-185 LLELLVLAATWLH
+185 LLGFWVLAATWLH
-198 VKSLQ
+198 VRSLQ
-203 ERRRGWRFFVPLAV
+203 ERKRGWRFFVPLAV

-248 AEQKRWGQKWKDCIV
+248 AEHKTWGQKWKDCIL
-263 YAAVVIGSLLAAV
+263 YAAVVIGSLVAAV

-300 DLGNTWGRLRFF
+300 DPGNTWGRLNFF

-332 VVLGMTAWALQR
+332 AVLAITTWALQR
-344 MGRKRFKSAAE
+344 LKRSALQSESGIRGQKPSEISKPSADAA
-355 RLGRKEPESAAEK
+355 KEQAI
-368 PAAGFWER
+368 GFWER
-376 YRMLW
+376 YRILW
-381 IPAAASLGYFG
+381 IPAAASLGYFA

-408 QIPVYGMLIL
+408 QIPIYGMLLL
-418 LAVLL
+418 LAVIL
-423 FLMLVRKVCRG
+423 FLMLVRK
-434 FCAGKAAAGENGLGK
+434 AGGK
-449 AVSGKG
+449 KCFARKGICGAV
-455 RDLPET
+455 
-461 GFAKKGVCAAALAFL
+461 LAFL
-476 VFLACGQIYGLLDG
+476 IFLTCGQIHGLLDG
-490 KVLFLYEEDAGNIA
+490 KVLFLYEEDAENIA
-504 FAKENADV
+504 FARQNADE
-512 PTVYFYNPALLW
+512 PIIYFYNPALMW

-535 YDQIYFVSLAD
+535 YDRIYFVNLAD
-546 LSPLEDERLAGAERV
+546 TSPLEAEWLAQEDRV
-561 LVYAARTDA
+561 LVYAARTDTSA
-570 SEAALKAAAAGMEQP
+570 AALETAAAGMGRP
-585 VKVEK
+585 VEMKK

-595 YCDLYEMTAEQE
+595 YCDLYEIKRK
-607 SSSSELSG
+607 G
-615 NIAD
+615 

>member
-1 MKKTGKNGK
+1 MKKTGKERR
-10 LYWLLGILLVLQV
+10 LFWLFGILLVLQV

-30 IKKTGF
+30 MKKTGF

-105 LTPGVFSKWSGL
+105 LTPGIFSKWSGL
-117 TLNLL
+117 ALNL
-122 FFAGCW
+122 FFFIGSW
-128 FLLAALTWR
+128 MLLALLAWR
-137 LAGAGREGASEES
+137 MAGAGREEGEQEEAA
-150 VSDRNMR
+150 DRR
-157 WLAVFGVCLLFGFHP
+157 FRQLAVLGIILLFGFNP
-172 AVYSGIVLVRMYM
+172 AVYSGIMLVRMYM
-185 LLELLVLAATWLH
+185 LLGFWVLAATWLH
-198 VKSLQ
+198 VRSLQ
-203 ERRRGWRFFVPLAV
+203 ERKRGWRFFVPLAV

-248 AEQKRWGQKWKDCIV
+248 AEHKTWGQKWKDCIL
-263 YAAVVIGSLLAAV
+263 YAAVVIGSLVAAV

-300 DLGNTWGRLRFF
+300 DPGNTWGRLNFF

-319 AFGGLLFVLILVL
+319 AFGGMLFVLILVL
-332 VVLGMTAWALQR
+332 AVLAITAWALQR
-344 MGRKRFKSAAE
+344 LKRSALQSESGIRGQKPSEISKPSADAA
-355 RLGRKEPESAAEK
+355 KEQAI
-368 PAAGFWER
+368 GFWER
-376 YRMLW
+376 YRILW
-381 IPAAASLGYFG
+381 IPAAASLGYFA

-408 QIPVYGMLIL
+408 QIPIYGMLLL
-418 LAVLL
+418 LAVIL
-423 FLMLVRKVCRG
+423 FLMLVRK
-434 FCAGKAAAGENGLGK
+434 AGGK
-449 AVSGKG
+449 KCFARKGICGAV
-455 RDLPET
+455 
-461 GFAKKGVCAAALAFL
+461 LAFL
-476 VFLACGQIYGLLDG
+476 IFLTCGQIYGLLDG
-490 KVLFLYEEDAGNIA
+490 KVLFLYEEDAENIA
-504 FAKENADV
+504 FARQNADE
-512 PTVYFYNPALLW
+512 PIIYFYNPALMW

-535 YDQIYFVSLAD
+535 YDQIYFVNLAD
-546 LSPLEDERLAGAERV
+546 TSALEAEWLAQEDRV
-561 LVYAARTDA
+561 LVYAARTDTSA
-570 SEAALKAAAAGMEQP
+570 AALETAAAGMGRP
-585 VKVEK
+585 VEMKK

-595 YCDLYEMTAEQE
+595 YCDLYEIKRK
-607 SSSSELSG
+607 G
-615 NIAD
+615 